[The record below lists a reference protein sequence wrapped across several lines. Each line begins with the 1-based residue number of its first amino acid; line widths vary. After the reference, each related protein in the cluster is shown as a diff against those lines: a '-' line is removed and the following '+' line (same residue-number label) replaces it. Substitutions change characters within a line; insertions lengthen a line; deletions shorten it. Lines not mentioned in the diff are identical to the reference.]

1 MSRKGLNIYHRKDG
15 RYEGRYAD
23 GYLDCGK
30 TKYRSIYGRTY
41 SEVKEKLLKIKAKV
55 VVPKNDSGLTVK
67 KLFDEWL
74 CAKRTQT
81 KASTY
86 ANYAFKVQKHLLPAF
101 GELKIEMLTPNRVYD
116 FIMKKQNDGL
126 SNKYIS
132 DLLIVL
138 KSMTKYASKIYCC
151 VNAISDVELP
161 KKEKHEL
168 DLYTKE
174 EQNRLKSALLNN
186 MDRSKL
192 AIMLSL
198 FTGIRIGELCG
209 LKWSDIDFRNKT
221 IRIGR
226 SVQRIRSDSSNS
238 KTEVIVAAPKTQSSI
253 RTIPLPKF
261 LINMLK
267 AFEPSNTN
275 SYLISGTDRLTEPRT
290 MQYRFKSILTK
301 ARLRI
306 LNFHSLRHMFATNC
320 VEIGFDVKTL
330 SEILGHS
337 SVEITLNRY
346 VHSSMKRKKQC
357 MDMLSLGVA

>member
-23 GYLDCGK
+23 GYLENGK
-30 TKYRSIYGRTY
+30 KKYRSIYGKTY
-41 SEVKEKLLKIKAKV
+41 TEVKERLIKIKSKV
-55 VVPKNDSGLTVK
+55 VVPKTDSGLTVK
-67 KLFDEWL
+67 KLFNEWL
-74 CAKRTQT
+74 YAKRIQT
-81 KASTY
+81 KGSTF

-116 FIMKKQNDGL
+116 FIMKKQSDGL

-138 KSMTKYASKIYCC
+138 KSMAKYASRIYHC
-151 VNAISDVELP
+151 VNTISDVELP

-174 EQNRLKSALLNN
+174 EQNRLKTALLIN
-186 MDRSKL
+186 MDRTKL
-192 AIMLSL
+192 AIMFSL
-198 FTGIRIGELCG
+198 FTGVRIGELCG
-209 LKWSDIDFRNKT
+209 LKWSDIDFCNKT
-221 IRIGR
+221 IRIER
-226 SVQRIRSDSSNS
+226 SVQRIRSDNCNS
-238 KTEVIVAAPKTQSSI
+238 KTEIIITTPKSRSSI
-253 RTIPLPKF
+253 RTIPLPEF
-261 LINMLK
+261 LIGMLK
-267 AFEPSNTN
+267 AFKPSNAN
-275 SYLISGTDRLTEPRT
+275 AYLISGTDNLTEPRT

-301 ARLRI
+301 AGLRI

-346 VHSSMKRKKQC
+346 VHSSMGRKKQC
-357 MDMLSLGVA
+357 MDMLSLDVA